1 MKYKAMDSREL
12 AKNINYLGMERQ
24 ARKIVL
30 KDKLATAEEVSLM
43 TDLDVYRTL
52 LEKYEVVMCET
63 ERILLIDQEK
73 MDEFNDMAV
82 YLSR

>member
-12 AKNINYLGMERQ
+12 AKNINYLNMERQ

-43 TDLDVYRTL
+43 TDLDVYKKL

-73 MDEFNDMAV
+73 MDEFNDMVV